1 MNLLIRV
8 ISYFLGTLRLKIS
21 GEYCERF
28 LNILAANSVSFWS
41 PYVTKND
48 FFITVLKKDIKKIRI
63 LRRNTGIKIKI
74 TKRHGFP
81 LIVNRY
87 KSRYGLILG
96 AIIFIAVL
104 SLLSKGMWN
113 VKIIGE
119 AQVEE
124 GQVVEFLK
132 ANNVKYGSIMKNID
146 TDILKQKMLLS
157 FDNLA
162 WVSLNKQGC
171 VLEVNMTEFESKK
184 HLSSPQNIVAECD
197 GVIRR
202 INASKGS
209 VNVKIGDTVVKNQVL
224 VSGILSYGYENNF
237 VEPQAEILAEIKYFK
252 KITVEKRQKSIVYN
266 GKEKNRYSIEI
277 MGLKIPLFFKD
288 EQNLHKTEKSERKLS
303 IFGGEIPIKIYKD
316 KSLYY
321 NEFTY
326 EIDRQKAEKTA
337 NEMLK
342 KHFKEINAECKDIDL
357 IDTKETNGGFT
368 FEYSITCIK
377 DIGVKKIIEFS

>member
-1 MNLLIRV
+1 
-8 ISYFLGTLRLKIS
+8 
-21 GEYCERF
+21 
-28 LNILAANSVSFWS
+28 
-41 PYVTKND
+41 
-48 FFITVLKKDIKKIRI
+48 
-63 LRRNTGIKIKI
+63 
-74 TKRHGFP
+74 
-81 LIVNRY
+81 
-87 KSRYGLILG
+87 
-96 AIIFIAVL
+96 
-104 SLLSKGMWN
+104 
-113 VKIIGE
+113 
-119 AQVEE
+119 
-124 GQVVEFLK
+124 
-132 ANNVKYGSIMKNID
+132 
-146 TDILKQKMLLS
+146 MLLS

-184 HLSSPQNIVAECD
+184 HVSSPQNIVAECD

-202 INASKGS
+202 IDASKGS

-252 KITVEKRQKSIVYN
+252 KINVDKLQKSIVYN

-288 EQNLHKTEKSERKLS
+288 EQNLHKTEKSERKLI

-326 EIDRQKAEKTA
+326 EIDREKAEKTA
-337 NEMLK
+337 NEMLE

-357 IDTKETNGGFT
+357 IDIKETNGGFT
-368 FEYSITCIK
+368 FEYYITCIK